1 MYDHER
7 ELRARRRKAI
17 ERRETA
23 IAVIAMALVVSALYV
38 GLGYALDHPV
48 NAQRQETRIQK

>member
-1 MYDHER
+1 MHDHER
-7 ELRARRRKAI
+7 DLRARRREAI

-23 IAVIAMALVVSALYV
+23 FAVIAVALVVSVLYV

-48 NAQRQETRIQK
+48 NAQRQEMRIQK